1 MSALLRAEL
10 LKQRSTRTILGF
22 LLFMLTLILFATVLH
37 SLGLKATSLASHDD
51 QMHVFGWGGIG
62 ALFAALVGAM
72 SVTSEIRHG
81 TIRPT
86 FLATPRRGRVIA
98 AKAMAGSL
106 VGIVFG
112 LAAEVFAIGVGSAAL
127 KIRGIPVHLDGGEI
141 AQLIVGGGVAAAL
154 WGPLG
159 VGLGALLRNQVA
171 ALVGLFAW
179 LLFVEGLL
187 FGLLP
192 NAGRFLPGT
201 AGSAIAG
208 ATTTGEVRPLLAPVV
223 GALLLAFY
231 VGAAATAGWIATTR
245 RDIA

>member
-1 MSALLRAEL
+1 
-10 LKQRSTRTILGF
+10 
-22 LLFMLTLILFATVLH
+22 MLTLILFATVLH
-37 SLGLKATSLASHDD
+37 SFGLKASSLASHDD

-72 SVTSEIRHG
+72 SITSEIRYG

-86 FLATPRRGRVIA
+86 FLATPRRGRVIV
-98 AKAMAGSL
+98 AKAVASSVIG
-106 VGIVFG
+106 VVFG
-112 LAAEVFAIGVGSAAL
+112 LAAEGFAIGVGSAAL
-127 KIRGIPVHLDGGEI
+127 AARGLPVRLDGGDV
-141 AQLIVGGGVAAAL
+141 AQLLAGGAVAAAL

-171 ALVGLFAW
+171 TLVGLFAW

-192 NAGRFLPGT
+192 NAGRFLPGI
-201 AGSAIAG
+201 AGAAIAG

-223 GALLLAFY
+223 GALFLLLY
-231 VGAAATAGWIATTR
+231 LAAATAAGWTATNR
-245 RDIA
+245 RDVA